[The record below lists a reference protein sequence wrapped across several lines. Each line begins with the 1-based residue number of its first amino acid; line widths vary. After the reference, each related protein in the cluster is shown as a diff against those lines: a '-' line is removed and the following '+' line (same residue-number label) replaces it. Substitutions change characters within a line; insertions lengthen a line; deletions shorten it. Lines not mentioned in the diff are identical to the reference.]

1 MYTCWYVEWLGIVTS
16 VDCVVLSWFQ
26 WKNVLQLPQSH
37 KKGVTCITGIM
48 VSETDAIFAS
58 TSSDG
63 SVYIWEVVLPTTPGG
78 RSEFFAEMNINIS
91 LCGHDR
97 HEL

>member
-1 MYTCWYVEWLGIVTS
+1 
-16 VDCVVLSWFQ
+16 
-26 WKNVLQLPQSH
+26 
-37 KKGVTCITGIM
+37 M

-91 LCGHDR
+91 LCGRDR

>member
-1 MYTCWYVEWLGIVTS
+1 M
-16 VDCVVLSWFQ
+16 
-26 WKNVLQLPQSH
+26 LQLPQSH

-63 SVYIWEVVLPTTPGG
+63 TVYVWELVLPSAGG
-78 RSEFFAEMNINIS
+78 KQVKFFR
-91 LCGHDR
+91 LFHFHCY
-97 HEL
+97 